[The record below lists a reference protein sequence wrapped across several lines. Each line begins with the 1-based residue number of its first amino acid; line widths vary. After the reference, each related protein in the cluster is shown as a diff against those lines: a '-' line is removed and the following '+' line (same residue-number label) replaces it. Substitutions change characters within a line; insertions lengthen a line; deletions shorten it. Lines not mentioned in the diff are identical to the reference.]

1 MGELSEMN
9 ARIARLEVRF
19 ETLNGERRLIAL
31 ETQFSVVERQMTRL
45 IESVGELETS
55 MRRDFQAYTQESTR
69 RHDSREH
76 QIADVDK
83 RVKRIERLVWLA
95 NGAVVALGTNTDS
108 LWRAIAK
115 LIGA

>member
-31 ETQFSVVERQMTRL
+31 ETQSSVVERQMTRL
-45 IESVGELETS
+45 IESVGELESS
-55 MRRDFQAYTQESTR
+55 MRRDFQTYAQESTR

-76 QIADVDK
+76 QISDVDK

-115 LIGA
+115 LLGG